1 VLPQDHELRRREESL
16 ARRESH
22 LARIERDLAARE
34 AELRC
39 DEQDDQ
45 LRALLFGAQAR
56 ARRSRLQVAL
66 VRIVPIV
73 AGLWLMA
80 APLLFAGESHPVAL
94 ASVAAGAA
102 LAFVGLAAAHCA
114 FRERWAAWALGATGT
129 WALAWAALGHG
140 TAGGAWELAVTGVAV
155 WLVALTTAAGRPG

>member
-1 VLPQDHELRRREESL
+1 MLPQDHELRRREESL

-39 DEQDDQ
+39 DEQDQQ

-80 APLLFAGESHPVAL
+80 HPLLFAGESHAVAM
-94 ASVAAGAA
+94 AAVAAGAA

-114 FRERWAAWALGATGT
+114 FRERWAAWALGAAAT
-129 WALAWAALGHG
+129 WVLAWAALGH
-140 TAGGAWELAVTGVAV
+140 APAAGAWALAATSVAV
-155 WLVALTTAAGRPG
+155 WLVALTTAADRSR